1 MPRLVRVTVAA
12 ALAAAAFAPSVA
24 SAAVCQV
31 TVEQRKIG
39 GTTWTATVVWP
50 TVTC

>member
-1 MPRLVRVTVAA
+1 MSRLVRVTLAA

-24 SAAVCQV
+24 TAAPCQV
-31 TVEQRKIG
+31 TVEQRKVG
-39 GTTWTATVVWP
+39 GTTWTAVVLVP